1 MKIAL
6 ASDFHLSYRQYGLLE
21 REEDFYKQF
30 NNLIDEIIKEK
41 PDLFI
46 ELGDIFD
53 EPQPKPKALKIFGD
67 GIKKLK
73 ANGIKVI
80 GILGNHTIV
89 QRKDFYPIDF
99 IFENIKYLDG
109 DYLIFNDVFIGGV
122 AYHNKTQKY
131 IKDKIDFL
139 AEESKAYDVK
149 ILLLHQGLK
158 NDIEIGYE
166 FTEEELELNRF
177 DYVFLGHVHKRMLR
191 EKDNTVYHYVG
202 SLNSCSVIELVDE
215 IKEGKGYT
223 IFETDTGAMD
233 FKKISPIREFVDVE
247 IIEDDLNDN
256 KINEVFELLNDKSIK
271 PMMRVKCEA
280 NNPAYIYD
288 ICKEWET
295 KALHINKNITKKQY
309 NNENEMNMEDFISI
323 EEAIR
328 KTVNEKYD
336 EKWYGDFAVE
346 LYKKLITDKDSAIEY
361 ANEIYK
367 EKFDNG
373 KNL

>member
-271 PMMRVKCEA
+271 
-280 NNPAYIYD
+280 
-288 ICKEWET
+288 T
-295 KALHINKNITKKQY
+295 
-309 NNENEMNMEDFISI
+309 
-323 EEAIR
+323 IR
-328 KTVNEKYD
+328 R
-336 EKWYGDFAVE
+336 
-346 LYKKLITDKDSAIEY
+346 
-361 ANEIYK
+361 
-367 EKFDNG
+367 
-373 KNL
+373 